1 MRSLSLIVLLLVGGC
16 SSVSPC
22 TEKEYS
28 FILPSGIPFVDGSFT
43 YRKTNTHVDCE
54 LDPDE
59 RSLPNG

>member
-1 MRSLSLIVLLLVGGC
+1 M
-16 SSVSPC
+16 SPC